1 MELPAPHPSEVQAPP
16 LQEAAT
22 SAITTEAKIATPNVK
37 ALHVTLT
44 GFDDVL

>member
-1 MELPAPHPSEVQAPP
+1 MELPAPHPSIVQAPPP

-22 SAITTEAKIATPNVK
+22 IAIVTAAKIATPNVK

-44 GFDDVL
+44 GFDCL